1 MSFLAPYAAVLCSV
15 NGGTATS
22 GGQVVTNT
30 GYSLA
35 FTAQSTANWTTGL
48 WEIYDYPLSF
58 TNPAGWTY
66 NATSGAWQYAATSG
80 SPNPPAITLQFW
92 GKLSVRLTV
101 NGGFDP
107 TGVYNPSRMIDASCA
122 VTMASPNGLWDMF
135 AGEGSV
141 FGAFRAWV
149 YDYRRNL
156 RTLDTFLSGVTGAP
170 APQRISAATGTIV
183 ASTYWQSVSLDT
195 TSNTVNA
202 TMPAAPVD
210 GQVVETSDVKGTW
223 QTHAA
228 SVTVGSGISIE
239 NPAALGT
246 YVTNG
251 TLALPA
257 VKSASYA
264 WRKWAAEAKWKLL

>member
-1 MSFLAPYAAVLCSV
+1 MSFLAPFAAVLCAV
-15 NGGTATS
+15 NGGTALP

-30 GYSLA
+30 GYSLQIS
-35 FTAQSTANWTTGL
+35 AQSTANWTTAL
-48 WEIYDYPLSF
+48 WELYDYPLSF
-58 TNPAGWTY
+58 TNPTGWTY
-66 NATSGAWQYAATSG
+66 NAISGAWQYAATSG
-80 SPNPPAITLQFW
+80 SPNPPALTLQFW

-107 TGVYNPSRMIDASCA
+107 TGAYNPARMIDASCA

-156 RTLDTFLSGVTGAP
+156 RTLDTFIGGVTGAP
-170 APQRISAATGTIV
+170 APQRLSTNGAIV
-183 ASTYWQSVSLDT
+183 ASTYWQAVSLDT
-195 TSNTVNA
+195 TSNTVLA
-202 TMPAAPVD
+202 SMPSGVVD
-210 GQVVETSDVKGTW
+210 GQVVETGDVKGTW

-228 SVTVGSGISIE
+228 SVSVGAGISIE
-239 NPAALGT
+239 NPAAIGT

-251 TLALPA
+251 TLTLPQ
-257 VKSASYA
+257 VKSASYS
-264 WRKWAAEAKWKLL
+264 WRKWNAEAKWKLL